1 VRSFVVRAPV
11 LALVVLLAFASAFAQ
26 KTAKAPSTDDN
37 SITDPALLQYVE
49 ANPLE
54 HGSFHGYEDGFQ
66 AGDTDYHLQRPEP
79 DFRKVKE
86 YRLGTRGYD
95 EGGNKEQYRTGYQN
109 AYILG
114 YHDAVAGKPFAGFD
128 RLEAAATNR
137 TIEVAADD
145 AAASDDMADQLELAA
160 LKEPIHVPFAA
171 VFPKELTVEPPG
183 PSRETILARIMN
195 NLRRTF
201 MPGVV
206 TTPNA
211 AAAVPAAAFTGQ
223 GGEQANRQ

>member
-1 VRSFVVRAPV
+1 VRAPV
-11 LALVVLLAFASAFAQ
+11 LVLVVLLTFGSAFAQ
-26 KTAKAPSTDDN
+26 KNAKAPSTDDN
-37 SITDPALLQYVE
+37 FITDPALIKYLD
-49 ANPLE
+49 ANPFQ

-86 YRLGTRGYD
+86 YRAATRGYD
-95 EGGNKEQYRTGYQN
+95 DIGDKDQYRTGYQN
-109 AYILG
+109 GYILG
-114 YHDAVAGKPFAGFD
+114 YHDAIAGKPFAGFD

-137 TIEVAADD
+137 GVEVAADD
-145 AAASDDMADQLELAA
+145 SAASDEMADHLELMT
-160 LKEPIHVPFAA
+160 LKEPIQVPFAA
-171 VFPKELTVEPPG
+171 VFPKRAIVQPPG

-211 AAAVPAAAFTGQ
+211 AAAVPASSFTDQ
-223 GGEQANRQ
+223 GGGQANRQ

>member
-1 VRSFVVRAPV
+1 VRAPV
-11 LALVVLLAFASAFAQ
+11 LALIILLTFGYAFAQ
-26 KTAKAPSTDDN
+26 KNVKAPSTDDN
-37 SITDPALLQYVE
+37 SITDAALLKYLD
-49 ANPLE
+49 ANPFQ

-79 DFRKVKE
+79 DFKKVKE
-86 YRLGTRGYD
+86 YRAATRGYD
-95 EGGNKEQYRTGYQN
+95 DVGDKNQYRTGYQN

-114 YHDAVAGKPFAGFD
+114 YRDAVAGKPFAAFE

-137 TIEVAADD
+137 GVEVATDD
-145 AAASDDMADQLELAA
+145 SAASDDMADQLERMTLN
-160 LKEPIHVPFAA
+160 EPIHVPFAA
-171 VFPKELTVEPPG
+171 VFPKRAVVQAPG

-206 TTPNA
+206 MTPNA
-211 AAAVPAAAFTGQ
+211 AAAGAGVPAAAFTGQ
-223 GGEQANRQ
+223 GAGQANRQ